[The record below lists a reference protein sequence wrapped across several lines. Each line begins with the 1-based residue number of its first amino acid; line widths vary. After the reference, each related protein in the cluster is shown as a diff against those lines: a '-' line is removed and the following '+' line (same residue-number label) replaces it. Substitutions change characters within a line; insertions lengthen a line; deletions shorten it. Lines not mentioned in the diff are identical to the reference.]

1 MAKNII
7 NMVLWHPEM
16 EINRSIISY
25 IHRGAHGNIKTIH
38 GSLID
43 RIENGFLI
51 LKDETQIPFHRII
64 KIEYDQKILWKKG
77 P

>member
-1 MAKNII
+1 M
-7 NMVLWHPEM
+7 NMILWHPEM
-16 EINRSIISY
+16 EINQSNISY
-25 IHRGAHGNIKTIH
+25 IHRGAHGNIKTIN
-38 GSLID
+38 GSSID

-64 KIEYDQKILWKKG
+64 KIEYKEKILWKKR